1 MNCLDELKHLFVART
16 KCIWIK
22 THEEVLVIE
31 KIKEYLLKNRLAY
44 DVKSW
49 SMNAGLQI
57 EPLIISDEKP
67 APDKQLASIERLI
80 ATIDQAQS
88 NAESKTCVYILKDL
102 HLMLEN
108 KMVIRAIR
116 DLKEKPGNELKSYQ
130 PIIVVSPVLNIPI
143 EHEKLFTVLEF
154 DTPNRQEITRMVNG
168 FARKVAS
175 NAEAKGY
182 TVPTQETINECIN
195 LAIGLTKN
203 EIVSFMAKSLSKYNT
218 LNADIFYE
226 ARINLINKTGL
237 LELINTHI
245 SMDDMGG
252 NHIFKNWIED
262 VKLSMTPEAAEFGVE
277 KSKGYVGIGIPGTS
291 KTLSAEMIATELG
304 LPLLK
309 FNISK
314 VMSSFVGKSEQN
326 METALNVVKACSPCV
341 LLIDEVEKSLSG
353 MQSSAR
359 TDGGTMARVIGSVLQ
374 FLSSSASN
382 DVFTVMTSND
392 ISQMPPELTRSGRLD
407 TVWYFGLPT
416 EEERK
421 EIWKIHF
428 GKTPISVSDELLD
441 YAAANSQ
448 NLTGAEIKEAV
459 KVSMRKA
466 YKRFMADG
474 NRTITKQDI
483 ELAIKE
489 IVPVYNASKE
499 KIVAL
504 EKYAETRARFAS
516 EEAENKASTTKKS
529 PTIKMSDLKSRKTL

>member
-1 MNCLDELKHLFVART
+1 
-16 KCIWIK
+16 
-22 THEEVLVIE
+22 
-31 KIKEYLLKNRLAY
+31 
-44 DVKSW
+44 
-49 SMNAGLQI
+49 MNAGLQI

-237 LELINTHI
+237 LELVNTHI

-489 IVPVYNASKE
+489 IVTVYNASKE
-499 KIVAL
+499 KIVAR

>member
-57 EPLIISDEKP
+57 EPLIVSDEKP

-326 METALNVVKACSPCV
+326 METALNVVKACYPCV